1 MKTKELEMQCQGKE
15 QKTIRWKIWPSVA
28 LLWALLGSPS
38 ESYAQS
44 MHNVDDVKDVME
56 ITQPDSVSKKDVKKP
71 IWIVMTWD
79 GWIVVEPES
88 ELDDDGVKIEPDPE
102 WGDWEIWWGEIQDD
116 WWDES
121 VETQKHESGIK
132 LHGCVQAWTSVV
144 PDIAEVCS
152 DKLTMVVCADV
163 SHPKT
168 WLWFTVVRMDDF
180 TSDPEYLASRATVL
194 NPHWTR
200 SLLKGKASISLEWKY
215 TIIDHLSEAGGFA
228 PDILWSY
235 RVGKWWA
242 FEWMYSHSFKK
253 WPDSDFVRLW
263 ITKKINDALSLTA
276 QWWYK
281 SDYEW
286 KFFGRIIA
294 DINLWNGLW
303 VQLSCIAKNWKL
315 IPTAGVLYRF

>member
-1 MKTKELEMQCQGKE
+1 MKERKLEMQCQEK
-15 QKTIRWKIWPSVA
+15 QQSMRWKVLPTVALFWA
-28 LLWALLGSPS
+28 LLWSPS
-38 ESYAQS
+38 DCYAESFSQASDGKVVTEVVQL
-44 MHNVDDVKDVME
+44 
-56 ITQPDSVSKKDVKKP
+56 DSLSKKDLKKP
-71 IWIVMTWD
+71 DCIEV
-79 GWIVVEPES
+79 S
-88 ELDDDGVKIEPDPE
+88 LDDWVRIEPDPE
-102 WGDWEIWWGEIQDD
+102 WEDDWKVIWEEIQDD

-180 TSDPEYLASRATVL
+180 VSDSEYLASRATVL

-215 TIIDHLSEAGGFA
+215 TIIDHLPEAGGFA

-235 RVGKWWA
+235 RFGKWWT

-253 WPDSDFVRLW
+253 WSDSDFVRLW

-281 SDYEW
+281 SDYKW
-286 KFFGRIIA
+286 KFYGRIIA
-294 DINLWNGLW
+294 DISLWCWLW
-303 VQLSCIAKNWKL
+303 IQLSCIAKDWKL
-315 IPTAGVLYRF
+315 TPTAWVLYKF